1 MCRSAINGK
10 HAPGK
15 TRVFLEFKGFIVRGT
30 ARRIEKKKPEGVSW
44 PAIVKEEFLKAGFLH
59 FGLFVGRGGRRR
71 RPIMGIAQPRM
82 IWFGAPQNGIDQR
95 RSGWPEIQR
104 GEGPAVGGLH

>member
-1 MCRSAINGK
+1 MLRSRRERISRQEDEAFSHEFGVMCRSAINGK

-44 PAIVKEEFLKAGFLH
+44 PAIVEEEFLKAGFLH

-71 RPIMGIAQPRM
+71 KLIIGIAAAFYCRRR
-82 IWFGAPQNGIDQR
+82 NGR
-95 RSGWPEIQR
+95 
-104 GEGPAVGGLH
+104 